1 MDIKASRFAVEL
13 AEQNNIDI
21 SLIQGTGYD
30 GNVTKAD
37 VEDYISREVEA
48 GRRERGEAPQ
58 TDFRLET
65 SEGATA
71 AQSAALGEAENQED
85 ASVDVGLEPE
95 TAPEIVT
102 DVSDPDIKAVL
113 EQMRSMQEE
122 LTALRAEQQRWV
134 EREELQK
141 DIMDDLFFLAKPNG
155 NKWEERVVRDK
166 RVTMVEM
173 TGTAFYG
180 PFEDRDQVDEYL
192 AAKARKRED
201 NHFLWTGLTLMTG
214 REARALD
221 RQEDDARRAQF
232 DRNTSTNVLDQK
244 IFVSQ
249 TKRKQGPKGAVVDGT
264 YDRGGVSDDEM
275 RRLNALKHTS
285 EQY

>member
-21 SLIQGTGYD
+21 SLIQGTGYE

-37 VEDYISREVEA
+37 VEEYISREVEA
-48 GRRERGEAPQ
+48 GRKEAATEPA

-71 AQSAALGEAENQED
+71 AQSAALGEAENPEEVP
-85 ASVDVGLEPE
+85 VDVGLEPE
-95 TAPEIVT
+95 TEPEIVT

-192 AAKARKRED
+192 ATKARKRED
-201 NHFLWTGLTLMTG
+201 NHLLWTGLTLMTG

-232 DRNTSTNVLDQK
+232 DQNISTNVLDQK